1 MTAEPSDSTTATAPK
16 PTASDANTTYQQD
29 YSWKLPMTPTPPR
42 LKPERKK
49 SEYQREFAWPSSP
62 APSPAPAT
70 PEPQKI
76 INTTDSTPAI
86 TESTRLNTVR
96 ELPKSV
102 KTPELRALDSKP
114 LNTSKHNGA
123 FVGEPAPLID
133 TIAPVRNDDTWSNS
147 LRKDKV
153 QELGLNEKT
162 KKIVALEANRLSKKS
177 RSQSMYSLHDQL
189 KVLETAE
196 DLTNPLESEYRREFV
211 NWTEYG
217 KFPREDGM
225 FNARSKQ
232 PTLRRRGSWSAPLP
246 APLSWLDSQEKLQPA
261 IPNSQSIRAPV
272 KQPPPRPKTSAE
284 FRDYLDFDKFNY
296 TFEPRLSRADFDE
309 RSKKYSSSPL
319 RPDAYYDHT
328 GLRDKDLD
336 NRRRDDDDILIDKYD
351 DRRSDRYDDRRTDR
365 LDDRRTERYD
375 DGRYDDRRI
384 ERYDDRRPDKY
395 DDRRNDKYDDRRDR
409 DYDDRRRDREYE
421 DRRGDRYDRGYDDR
435 YERERTRDREY
446 PDRYERPRDKGYDD
460 RYERTRERGYDDR
473 YERSREDEY
482 DDKYERSRNG
492 RDNDDRRSDAYDAR
506 RHEREYQESRADAA
520 YSDRRRDRDYDD
532 RRYGKSHDNSSI
544 SSSRREDP
552 YDDYRRD
559 RDGKRDRRSD
569 LVYEDSRGDKV
580 YEARRSEQD
589 SRSASHSTVSPQ
601 DDDRYGDRAGY
612 SRNLP
617 SKNSTGSSRDDIAH
631 SASYNN
637 NSRTRSSQSSI
648 SSVSTPSTPA
658 TPNGYDT
665 YEPRTTKRSSDI
677 DSRSYKEQLYSP
689 KQRSSNIEDDRYSNY
704 SRTSHTPLRKGFSIG
719 DDDEPVE
726 IPSRTSRR
734 QYPTD
739 SSSYRDSSTPRGRQT
754 RLYERSP
761 ASSAPQSFASSP
773 ARSPSPTGEYRRYHH
788 SSITSP
794 NLSPTYSSRPP
805 SRATSVSSHATS
817 IEEESAVLT
826 DMLRVAD
833 SATLRSL
840 TDQLSIFRTS
850 RDVTRSSI
858 QSATKGTKSTTAK
871 STTAKSTTARSTK
884 STPVSKLN
892 RSSLPTSTTKKAS
905 SVRSGAA
912 TPRTSS
918 SAASSRK
925 SSVVNG
931 SIPRPT
937 SAPVRRSHKPPSSA
951 ASSVS
956 SIGSTRSLGLGT
968 TTSFSEAR
976 EALSRAR
983 MKVEEMLELVSNGSY
998 DM

>member
-1 MTAEPSDSTTATAPK
+1 MTAEPSDSTTSTAPK

-29 YSWKLPMTPTPPR
+29 YSWKLPMTPAPPR

-76 INTTDSTPAI
+76 TNTNDSTPAI
-86 TESTRLNTVR
+86 TESTRLNAVR
-96 ELPKSV
+96 ELPQSV
-102 KTPELRALDSKP
+102 KTPELRASDDRL
-114 LNTSKHNGA
+114 LNASKHNGS
-123 FVGEPAPLID
+123 FVVEPAPLID
-133 TIAPVRNDDTWSNS
+133 TISPVRNDDSWSNS
-147 LRKDKV
+147 LRKDKP
-153 QELGLNEKT
+153 QELGLDEKT

-189 KVLETAE
+189 KVLEAAE

-217 KFPREDGM
+217 KFGREDGT

-246 APLSWLDSQEKLQPA
+246 APLRWLDSQEKLQPT

-284 FRDYLDFDKFNY
+284 FRDYFDFDKLNY
-296 TFEPRLSRADFDE
+296 TFEPRLSRDDFDE
-309 RSKKYSSSPL
+309 RSITQSDKKYSSSPL
-319 RPDAYYDHT
+319 RSGAYYDH
-328 GLRDKDLD
+328 LD
-336 NRRRDDDDILIDKYD
+336 NRRRDGDDILTDKYD

-365 LDDRRTERYD
+365 PDDRRTERYD
-375 DGRYDDRRI
+375 DGRYDDRRS
-384 ERYDDRRPDKY
+384 ERYDDRRPDKYDDRRDRDY

-409 DYDDRRRDREYE
+409 DYDDRRRDREYDAYD
-421 DRRGDRYDRGYDDR
+421 DRRGDRYDRVYDDR
-435 YERERTRDREY
+435 YERSRDREY

-460 RYERTRERGYDDR
+460 RYERTRERGYDD
-473 YERSREDEY
+473 
-482 DDKYERSRNG
+482 KYERSRDDEYDDRYERPRGG
-492 RDNDDRRSDAYDAR
+492 RDYDDRRSDAYDAR
-506 RHEREYQESRADAA
+506 RHEREYQESRADSA
-520 YSDRRRDRDYDD
+520 YSDRRRDREYDD
-532 RRYGKSHDNSSI
+532 RRYGKSHDNSSV
-544 SSSRREDP
+544 SSRREDP

-559 RDGKRDRRSD
+559 RDSKRDRRSD

-589 SRSASHSTVSPQ
+589 SRSTSHSTVLPSE
-601 DDDRYGDRAGY
+601 DDRYGDRAGY
-612 SRNLP
+612 SR
-617 SKNSTGSSRDDIAH
+617 SKHSTGGSRDETAH
-631 SASYNN
+631 SASYVN
-637 NSRTRSSQSSI
+637 NSRTRSSQSSL

-665 YEPRTTKRSSDI
+665 YESRTKRSSDI
-677 DSRSYKEQLYSP
+677 DSRSYKEQLYSSTSS
-689 KQRSSNIEDDRYSNY
+689 KQRSSNIEDDRDRYSNY
-704 SRTSHTPLRKGFSIG
+704 SRTSQTPLRKGFTIG
-719 DDDEPVE
+719 DDDEPIE
-726 IPSRTSRR
+726 TPSRTSRR
-734 QYPTD
+734 QHPTD

-773 ARSPSPTGEYRRYHH
+773 ARSPSPPGEYRRYHH

-826 DMLRVAD
+826 DMLRIAD

-858 QSATKGTKSTTAK
+858 QSNTKGTKSTTAK
-871 STTAKSTTARSTK
+871 STK
-884 STPVSKLN
+884 STPVSKPN
-892 RSSLPTSTTKKAS
+892 RSSLPTTTTRKAS
-905 SVRSGAA
+905 SVRSGVA

-937 SAPVRRSHKPPSSA
+937 SAPVKTRHKPPSSA
-951 ASSVS
+951 ASSIS
-956 SIGSTRSLGLGT
+956 SIGSSRSLGA
-968 TTSFSEAR
+968 TSFSEAR

-983 MKVEEMLELVSNGSY
+983 MKVEEMLELVSNGNY
-998 DM
+998 DV